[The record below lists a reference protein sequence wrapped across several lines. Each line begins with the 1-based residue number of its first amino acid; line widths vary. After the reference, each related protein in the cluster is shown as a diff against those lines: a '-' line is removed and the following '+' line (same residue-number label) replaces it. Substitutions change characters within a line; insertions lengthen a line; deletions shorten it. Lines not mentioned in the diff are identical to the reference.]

1 MFRSAQHDKNRRSVE
16 PPRVLNIEDL
26 RRRAKRRLPRVVFD
40 YIDGGAEDESTLRA
54 NRRAFESVTLRP
66 RCAIATP
73 VCDPHTTVL
82 GTSVTMPLILAPVG
96 SCRLMFPRGEVAA
109 ARAAG
114 EAGIICTLSTLSGC
128 RLEDVAAGSGGPVW
142 YQLYLVGGRDCALG
156 GIDRARKAGFSALVV
171 TIDTPVAGFRARDL
185 RNGAKELLSGKFA
198 SMLPFLGQL
207 LVRPRW
213 LAALLADGGLMK
225 FENVVI
231 GGKGPMLCA
240 DVAAALEQ
248 SVVTWDDL
256 EWIRQAWNGPIV
268 IKGIHTAEDACRAV
282 DMGAD
287 ALVVSNH
294 GGRQLDGVAPT
305 LGVLLEVV
313 ATVGDRIEVLMD
325 GGIRRGSD
333 IVKALCLGARAVM
346 AGRAYAYGL
355 GAAGG
360 AGVSRAIDILHADL
374 VRTLKLLG
382 CASVAELHR
391 SYLNVPDDWF
401 SQVPNK
407 HTEY

>member
-1 MFRSAQHDKNRRSVE
+1 MFRSAQHDRNRRSVE

-26 RRRAKRRLPRVVFD
+26 RRKAKRRLPRVVFD

-54 NRRAFESVTLRP
+54 NCRAFEAVTLRP
-66 RCAIATP
+66 HCAVATP
-73 VCDPHTTVL
+73 VCDMTTTVL
-82 GTSVTMPLILAPVG
+82 GTSLTMPLILAPVG
-96 SCRLMFPRGEVAA
+96 SCRLMFPRGEEAA

-128 RLEDVAAGSGGPVW
+128 RLEDVATASGGPVW

-171 TIDTPVAGFRARDL
+171 TIDTPIAGLRERDL
-185 RNGAKELLSGKFA
+185 RNGVKELLSFKLG
-198 SMLPFLGQL
+198 SMLPFMNQL
-207 LVRPRW
+207 FVRPRW
-213 LAALLADGGLMK
+213 LTALLVDGGLMK

-231 GGKGPMLCA
+231 PGQGPMLYA
-240 DVAAALEQ
+240 DVTAALEQ

-256 EWIRQAWNGPIV
+256 KWIRQAWNGPVV
-268 IKGIHTAEDACRAV
+268 IKGIHTADDARRAA

-305 LGVLLEVV
+305 LRVLPEVV
-313 ATVGDRIEVLMD
+313 AAVGDRIEVLLD

-333 IVKALCLGARAVM
+333 IVRALCLGARAVM

-360 AGVSRAIDILHADL
+360 AGVSRAIDILRSDL
-374 VRTLKLLG
+374 MRTLKLLG
-382 CASVAELHR
+382 CASVAELDGTYVDGPR
-391 SYLNVPDDWF
+391 DW
-401 SQVPNK
+401 VAK
-407 HTEY
+407 